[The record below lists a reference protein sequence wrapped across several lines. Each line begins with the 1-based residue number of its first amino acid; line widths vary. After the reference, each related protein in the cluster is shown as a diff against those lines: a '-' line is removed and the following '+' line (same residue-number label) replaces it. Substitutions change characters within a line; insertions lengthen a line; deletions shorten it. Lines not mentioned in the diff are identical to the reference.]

1 MAFQDVEL
9 LHTDYYDLVIGD
21 DGDFVKLD
29 SFDTALQISLIG
41 SDRRASATE
50 EPIPQKRRG
59 WIGNQ
64 YQPVEYGSKL
74 WLLYQARLT
83 NETVNRARTYC
94 QQALQWLVDLQGCSL
109 QRQCIYQPINL
120 YLSISIDKCFN
131 ISIWFGFS
139 IDFTIGFSQ
148 PKPRRLKLSAGLA
161 RLL

>member
-64 YQPVEYGSKL
+64 YQPIEYGSKL
-74 WLLYQARLT
+74 WLLYQSRLT
-83 NETVNRARTYC
+83 NETVNRARNYC
-94 QQALQWLVDLQGCSL
+94 QQALQWIVDLGYAQSILVDTARDL
-109 QRQCIYQPINL
+109 
-120 YLSISIDKCFN
+120 K
-131 ISIWFGFS
+131 
-139 IDFTIGFSQ
+139 IG
-148 PKPRRLKLSAGLA
+148 RAHV
-161 RLL
+161 